1 MEFLFYSSEKNGVGK
16 RVQDIIEGLVSEKE
30 VGIYRT
36 VESLTGRLLQ
46 LPRNLSMSVILT
58 TTIKELE
65 DVIMLHELLFDIPI
79 IFILPDRNIETS
91 LKGQKLRPRFSSCI
105 DSDFTDVSAV
115 LGKMHGRLQRRVS

>member
-1 MEFLFYSSEKNGVGK
+1 MEFLFYSSEKKEVGK

-36 VESLTGRLLQ
+36 VESLTDRLLQ

-65 DVIMLHELLFDIPI
+65 DVIMIHDLLFDIPI
-79 IFILPDRNIETS
+79 ILILPDRNIETS
-91 LKGQKLRPRFSSCI
+91 LKGQQLRPRFSSYI

-115 LGKMHGRLQRRVS
+115 LGKMLDRFQHRVS

>member
-16 RVQDIIEGLVSEKE
+16 RIQDIIEGLVSEKK

-36 VESLTGRLLQ
+36 VENLTDRLLQ
-46 LPRNLSMSVILT
+46 LPCNLSMAVILT
-58 TTIKELE
+58 TTPKELE
-65 DVIMLHELLFDIPI
+65 DVIMIRDLLFDIPI
-79 IFILPDRNIETS
+79 ILILPDRNIKTS

-115 LGKMHGRLQRRVS
+115 LGKMLDRLQRRVS